1 MSNATSAPLDGHT
14 LIRPKLDL
22 SVGGLVRNDQGVYRI
37 TSILDYD
44 TVIGANVETN
54 RSSALSITGLQPVV
68 QASPELLA
76 RASQDVHEIG
86 DVSWRI
92 AQERFAAIKPL
103 LSGSTTGKDI
113 AKRAKEI
120 SVDVTTLY
128 RWLRRYRAL
137 GVVTA
142 LLPAKRGWKEGRSR
156 MRSETDDVIAE
167 VLRDKYLTEQRCSAQ
182 KAIREVHR
190 VCADRGVPLPGA
202 KTVRKR
208 IASLSERSV
217 LRSRGFR
224 ERAAQ
229 KFKPAPGSFPNAD
242 FPLAVVQ
249 IDHTP
254 VDIILVD
261 DVHRKPIGRPW
272 ITLAIDVYSRMVT
285 GYYLSFDPPSE
296 TSVAMC
302 VAHSILPKEEWLQ
315 LHNVDARWEAR
326 GMMSTIH
333 VDNGAEFRSDT
344 FRNACVMHNINL
356 EYRPVKQPR
365 YGGHIERLLGT
376 LLYETHDLPG
386 TTFSSI
392 KHREGYDSEKHSA
405 MTKSDFERWFV
416 TWICKAYHQRP
427 HRTTGMTPSR
437 LWEIGI
443 HGGAGVQGR
452 GLPQLPANRLS
463 LLLDFLPTFRRTIQP
478 YGVEIEGRRY
488 YADVL
493 RPWINAADPKESGG
507 KRQFPFRRDPRDIS
521 EVWFRD
527 PELNQYF
534 RIPFANQSLPPMS
547 AWEHQQVRERLKEE
561 GLKSVDDAQLRRA
574 LTELREQVE
583 QAKEKTKRAR
593 RQSQRQREHAKA
605 VSPVNPLPQSS
616 SPAEVAKSPSSLTL
630 GMVDGVLEAYEEI
643 E

>member
-1 MSNATSAPLDGHT
+1 MTDTLVEGHV
-14 LIRPKLDL
+14 LNRPKLDL
-22 SVGGLVRNDQGVYRI
+22 TVGSFVENDGQVYRI
-37 TSILDYD
+37 TEVLDYD
-44 TVIGANVETN
+44 TVVGVHVETS
-54 RSSALSITGLQPVV
+54 RSAALRISELVPVVEAPSAL
-68 QASPELLA
+68 LA
-76 RASQDVHEIG
+76 NASQDIEEIDG
-86 DVSWRI
+86 ESWRI
-92 AQERFAAIKPL
+92 AQNRFAAIKPL
-103 LSGSTTGKDI
+103 LTGVVSRREI
-113 AKRAKEI
+113 EQRGKEI
-120 SVDVTTLY
+120 GVDAATLY

-137 GVVTA
+137 GVLAA
-142 LLPAKRGWKEGRSR
+142 LLPVKRGWKPGRSR
-156 MRSETDDVIAE
+156 ISKDTDAVIAE
-167 VLRDKYLTEQRCSAQ
+167 VLKKKYLTEQRCSAQ

-190 VCADRGVPLPGA
+190 VCAERGVPRPNPM
-202 KTVRKR
+202 TVRKR
-208 IASLSERSV
+208 IASLNERNV

-229 KFKPAPGSFPNAD
+229 KFDPTPGSFPNAD

-261 DVHRKPIGRPW
+261 DVHRMPIGRPW

-315 LHNVDARWEAR
+315 LHSVDARWESR

-333 VDNGAEFRSDT
+333 VDNGAEFRSDN
-344 FRNACVMHNINL
+344 FRNACVMNNISL

-376 LLYETHDLPG
+376 LASEIHDVPG
-386 TTFSSI
+386 TTFSSV
-392 KHREGYDSEKHSA
+392 KEREGYDSEKHSV
-405 MTKSDFERWFV
+405 MTKSEFEKWLV
-416 TWICKAYHQRP
+416 TLICKVYHQRK
-427 HRTTGMTPSR
+427 HNGISMLPSR
-437 LWEIGI
+437 RWELGI
-443 HGGAGVQGR
+443 FGGAGVQGR
-452 GLPQLPANRLS
+452 GLPQQPADRLS

-478 YGVEIEGRRY
+478 YGVEIGGRRY

-493 RPWINAADPKESGG
+493 RPWINAADVREPGG
-507 KRQFPFRRDPRDIS
+507 KRHFVFRRDPRDIS
-521 EVWFRD
+521 VVWFRD
-527 PELNQYF
+527 PELRQYF

-547 AWEHQQVRERLKEE
+547 IWEHRQARERLKAE
-561 GLKSVDDAQLRRA
+561 GLKAVDDGQLMRA

-593 RQSQRQREHAKA
+593 RQSQRRREHAKA
-605 VSPVNPLPQSS
+605 VSPVNPLPPPNN
-616 SPAEVAKSPSSLTL
+616 PADVAKATSTSMS
-630 GMVDGVLEAYEEI
+630 GMVDGVLDAFEEI